1 MTSDMAPFPFTPAQ
15 RAAADQLE
23 ADTLA
28 LVRIGRRG
36 MADVKRFRMSYAD
49 CAAALRE
56 IADGLDALAR
66 QSGGA
71 Q

>member
-1 MTSDMAPFPFTPAQ
+1 MTEHALPPAAV
-15 RAAADQLE
+15 AALDQME

-28 LVRIGRRG
+28 LVRIGRNG
-36 MADVKRFRMSYAD
+36 MANVKRFHMTYAD

-56 IADGLDALAR
+56 IAAVLDARAAR
-66 QSGGA
+66 ERGGG

>member
-1 MTSDMAPFPFTPAQ
+1 MSEEMLPPA
-15 RAAADQLE
+15 AVSALDQME

-28 LVRIGRRG
+28 LVRIGRNG
-36 MADVKRFRMSYAD
+36 KADVKRFHMSQAD

-56 IADGLDALAR
+56 IADVLAVLAAQKR
-66 QSGGA
+66 GGE